1 MLEFKDHV
9 KVIAWDNNTYRVLQ
23 RALKGEGESYIH
35 NIAAAAFKNM
45 QLATSRDEF
54 IKLMLQD
61 GYETDWTEKYRN
73 IIFSDVKRREA
84 GEKYYKIGTVKLQKY
99 YNLDFTI
106 EALEETF
113 RFNAAK
119 NKKRLDSNR

>member
-23 RALKGEGESYIH
+23 RALKEEGESYIH
-35 NIAAAAFKNM
+35 SIAAAAFKNM
-45 QLATSRDEF
+45 QLVTSRDEF

-99 YNLDFTI
+99 YNLDFTV
-106 EALEETF
+106 EALVETF

-119 NKKRLDSNR
+119 NKKSRDSNR

>member
-1 MLEFKDHV
+1 MMEFKDHV

-23 RALKGEGESYIH
+23 RALNGEGESYIH

-54 IKLMLQD
+54 IKMMLQD
-61 GYETDWTEKYRN
+61 GY
-73 IIFSDVKRREA
+73 FSDIKRREA

-113 RFNAAK
+113 RFNAEK
-119 NKKRLDSNR
+119 IKRA

>member
-9 KVIAWDNNTYRVLQ
+9 KVTAWDNNTYRALQ
-23 RALKGEGESYIH
+23 RALNGEGESYIH
-35 NIAAAAFKNM
+35 NIASTVFKNM
-45 QLATSRDEF
+45 QLAASREEF
-54 IKLMLQD
+54 INLMRQD

-73 IIFSDVKRREA
+73 IIFSDIKRRDA

-99 YNLDFTI
+99 YSLDFSI
-106 EALEETF
+106 EAMEETF

-119 NKKRLDSNR
+119 NKKN